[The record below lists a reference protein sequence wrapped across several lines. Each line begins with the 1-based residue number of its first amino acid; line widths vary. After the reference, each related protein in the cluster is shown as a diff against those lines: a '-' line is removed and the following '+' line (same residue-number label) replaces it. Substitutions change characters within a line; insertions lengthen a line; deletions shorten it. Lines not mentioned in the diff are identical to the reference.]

1 MLNIIKNSLFILIPF
16 WLIYFI
22 FYFVDVKL
30 STYVLFPILLI
41 IFILSIQELSKY
53 ITFNENKFKKKNKLS
68 TYSYL
73 YYSIVIF
80 FIISFAL
87 MFIFDS
93 ICKNTGLIFNI
104 YYNEGATNGYL
115 NFLSTF
121 YYYIKILFP
130 ILLVVYT
137 LIFRNKYRGALK
149 EKRKNN
155 R

>member
-1 MLNIIKNSLFILIPF
+1 MKGIIKNSLLILIPF

-22 FYFVDVKL
+22 FYYIDVKY
-30 STYVLFPILLI
+30 STYFLFPIVLI
-41 IFILSIQELSKY
+41 IFIYSLLELSKY
-53 ITFNENKFKKKNKLS
+53 ITINENKFKKKNKLS

-73 YYSIVIF
+73 YYSVVIF
-80 FIISFAL
+80 LIIGFSL
-87 MFIFDS
+87 IFIFDS
-93 ICKNTGLIFNI
+93 ICKRSGLFFNI

-130 ILLVVYT
+130 IFLVICT
-137 LIFRNKYRGALK
+137 LIYRNKYRECLK